1 MKVKFISILILIF
14 AMQLLAKEHKSH
26 EVIKDS
32 FTIKGSDKIKTLIV
46 KNFWGGIK
54 VTGHNKKTVD
64 VMIEKDVW
72 ARSQEQF
79 DKAKA
84 EMKLDVLEEED
95 LIEFYVGGP
104 FRDNQHGRDP
114 WKNRRY
120 KVFYQFEIK
129 VPFETALDLETIND
143 GDIQIRNVKGKCSA
157 NNINGGIEAMNIRE
171 VGKIYALNEDVLI
184 EFDRNPTKDC
194 TIGSL
199 NGDVDL
205 YFKKNL
211 SADFKIKTFNGEV
224 YSDFE
229 TVRISGEAY
238 NDIKKNSKT
247 IFKAGHHDKIRIGK
261 GGPLIYWK
269 GFNGDLL
276 IRNQSKSKQAS
287 L

>member
-1 MKVKFISILILIF
+1 MKNKILSIFLLIF
-14 AMQLLAKEHKSH
+14 AIQLPAKEHTSH
-26 EVIKDS
+26 EIIKDS
-32 FTIKGSDKIKTLIV
+32 YTFKGPGKIKTLIV
-46 KNFWGGIK
+46 KNYWGGIK

-64 VMIEKDVW
+64 VMIEKKIW

-84 EMKLDVLEEED
+84 EMKLNVLQEED
-95 LIEFYVGGP
+95 LIEFYVDGP
-104 FRDNQHGRDP
+104 FHGDQTRRDP

-120 KVFYQFEIK
+120 KVYYQFEIK
-129 VPFETALDLETIND
+129 VPVETALDLETIND
-143 GDIQIRNVKGKCSA
+143 GDIRIKDIQGKCTAS
-157 NNINGGIEAMNIRE
+157 NINGGIEAIGIRE
-171 VGKIYALNEDVLI
+171 IGKIYALNEDVLI
-184 EFDRNPTKDC
+184 EFDRNPTQDC
-194 TIGSL
+194 TVGSL

-229 TVRISGEAY
+229 TKRIKGEAY
-238 NDIKKNSKT
+238 KDIKKNSKT
-247 IFKAGHHDKIRIGK
+247 VFKAGHHDKIRIGK

-276 IRNQSKSKQAS
+276 IRNQSKSRHAS